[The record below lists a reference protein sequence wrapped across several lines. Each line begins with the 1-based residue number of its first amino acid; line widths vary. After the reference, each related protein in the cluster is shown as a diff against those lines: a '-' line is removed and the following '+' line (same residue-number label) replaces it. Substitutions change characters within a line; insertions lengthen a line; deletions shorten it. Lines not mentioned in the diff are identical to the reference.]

1 MGVPWRRVE
10 RTVRVGSQAFS
21 LDMLADFE
29 ASTVDVYRHLRG
41 RRTAQDPADLC
52 PMFGVLWPGA
62 RCVAA
67 HLDALGPALDGVPV
81 LELGCGL
88 ALPSLVA
95 ARHGARPVATD
106 LHPDAGPFLAR
117 NTRRNGLVVP
127 YVPLDWRRPEE
138 SGLAARAF
146 PRVIATDVL
155 FAAELPALVAAMFDR
170 FLTDD
175 GEGWLTDPGRAWLDE
190 FVDAAGA
197 RDLTVDWTV
206 EQVAGDEVF
215 RLVLRRVD
223 RA

>member
-10 RTVRVGSQAFS
+10 RTVTVGAQAFS
-21 LDMLADFE
+21 LDMLEDFE
-29 ASTVDVYRHLRG
+29 AATVDVYRHLRG
-41 RRTAQDPADLC
+41 RRTTRDPADLC

-67 HLDALGPALDGVPV
+67 HLDALGPALRGEPL

-106 LHPDAGPFLAR
+106 FHPDAGPFLAR
-117 NTRRNGLVVP
+117 NTRRNGLDVP
-127 YVPLDWRRPEE
+127 YVPLDWRRPAD
-138 SGLAARAF
+138 SGLPPRAY

-155 FAAELPALVAAMFDR
+155 FASELPGLVAAMFDR

-190 FVDAAGA
+190 FVDAAEA
-197 RDLTVDWTV
+197 RGLGVTWTV

-215 RLVLRRVD
+215 RLVLRRRD
-223 RA
+223 RP